1 MRLLK
6 IKVIEEM
13 RLRGERRTGLMEAF
27 QEGNQ
32 KRVLCRDTS
41 NHETKKKTG
50 KEWPEGPGNRENDKT
65 QEENAVNI
73 SFCPL
78 QSLQS
83 SWGSKG

>member
-1 MRLLK
+1 MLLLK

-13 RLRGERRTGLMEAF
+13 RLRGERRTGLTEAF

-32 KRVLCRDTS
+32 KEFSAEILLIMRQRGRQ
-41 NHETKKKTG
+41 E
-50 KEWPEGPGNRENDKT
+50 EWPEKPRNRENDKT

-73 SFCPL
+73 SFCI
-78 QSLQS
+78 LQS